1 MRRCGL
7 HWKHGFRARV
17 PCPVWLAG
25 CQELFGKALPIPII
39 SLANRGQ
46 IVRVYRNKD
55 GAGADTPHHNL
66 VVVPSDFW
74 AQEFA
79 ISHVDVDGCR
89 RRVIVSARITLPDS
103 QSTWWINVWVGTTLP
118 ACVQSSVRLLGTLY
132 CTLSLDKQ
140 QWCYWNYGV
149 DNHWMIQGK
158 AIPPQPP
165 SYYHRGALYAS
176 PDYDYVCMCGYCE
189 PEWLDRGWMCE
200 LVHFASSWPD
210 Y

>member
-1 MRRCGL
+1 MPSSGF
-7 HWKHGFRARV
+7 HWKHGFRAHV

-39 SLANRGQ
+39 SLALPGQ
-46 IVRVYRNKD
+46 KVRVYRQKD
-55 GAGADTPHHNL
+55 EAGADTPHHRL
-66 VVVPSDFW
+66 VGNTDYTECHFW

-89 RRVIVSARITLPDS
+89 RRVIVSAKIKLSDS
-103 QSTWWINVWVGTTLP
+103 QSLWWINVWVGTTLP
-118 ACVQSSVRLLGTLY
+118 AYVQSSVRLLGILY
-132 CTLSLDKQ
+132 CTLSLDTQ
-140 QWCYWNYGV
+140 QWCYWTYGV
-149 DNHWMIQGK
+149 QGR
-158 AIPPQPP
+158 AIPAQPQ
-165 SYYHRGALYAS
+165 SYDHRGALYAL

-189 PEWLDRGWMCE
+189 PEWLDRGWMCK